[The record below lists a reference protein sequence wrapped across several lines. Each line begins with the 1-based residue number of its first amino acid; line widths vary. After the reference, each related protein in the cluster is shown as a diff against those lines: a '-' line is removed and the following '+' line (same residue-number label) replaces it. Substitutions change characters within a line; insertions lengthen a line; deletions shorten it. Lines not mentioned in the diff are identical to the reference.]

1 MGETKDGFQP
11 AVFQDRIKLELRRK
25 AGVLGVGWGGGRLLG
40 VFLFSPASADPRK
53 APTSLRMDRGRGRPR
68 GDGEWTWLLSPKL
81 ATGPDRQVS
90 SSYWGNTGRSA
101 LCTPVVSFFSK
112 SCTMPIL
119 ISLGKAKASACCV
132 HIRNLTFQ
140 FLSGASDCKDAWT
153 PGQGGRKEK
162 RGGGGEKLCAGSAL
176 GERVRDQRAEKPL
189 LCRGHKGHK
198 PARGWGV
205 LLNVR

>member
-81 ATGPDRQVS
+81 ATGPDHQVS

-119 ISLGKAKASACCV
+119 TSVVLQLTPS
-132 HIRNLTFQ
+132 NLT
-140 FLSGASDCKDAWT
+140 GEGK
-153 PGQGGRKEK
+153 GQRLLCSHTKSHFSVPFWGFRLQGCLDSRTGWEEGEK
-162 RGGGGEKLCAGSAL
+162 GRGGGEALCGFCLRGKSQRSKGREAAAL
-176 GERVRDQRAEKPL
+176 QRAQRP
-189 LCRGHKGHK
+189 
-198 PARGWGV
+198 
-205 LLNVR
+205 